1 MLVDFLNIKINKSI
15 YQKAGGLKAR
25 FGVYGH
31 GYGVY
36 QAFLK
41 RRTYAFPCPAA
52 GGHYQYKENISNI
65 KLYIRLVL
73 MP

>member
-41 RRTYAFPCPAA
+41 RRAYAFHCPAA
-52 GGHYQYKENISNI
+52 GGPYKCKVILSNI
-65 KLYIRLVL
+65 K
-73 MP
+73 